1 MTTTLTPKE
10 NYLRLA
16 KGSCRKVCRFL
27 TWGCRCG
34 WEMTTAM
41 IGPSIFMPT
50 HMGPEGGK
58 DPWGCIYVANEET
71 GYAAI
76 PEPNNFLLE
85 DVTSGMKLLSGRNC
99 RKELTGK
106 TWPKKITKTR
116 KLTAQ
121 KLPSWQDA
129 CLCPSSS

>member
-16 KGSCRKVCRFL
+16 KGELPQCVPFFNMGMPMRA
-27 TWGCRCG
+27 G
-34 WEMTTAM
+34 EMTTAM

-58 DPWGCIYVANEET
+58 DPWGVSYVANEET

-85 DVTSGMKLLSGRNC
+85 DVTKWHEVIKRP
-99 RKELTGK
+99 E
-106 TWPKKITKTR
+106 
-116 KLTAQ
+116 
-121 KLPSWQDA
+121 
-129 CLCPSSS
+129 